1 MVRYDSLDP
10 GSWADTLH
18 YPQVRLSASGLDLW
32 KSRED
37 FLAGT
42 EPGRQRA
49 WFNTKLENAEPIQ
62 AGASGVN
69 VTVRYSRLNSQGEKL
84 SACDAVYLVTNRNDR
99 WAVQARSSYAP

>member
-1 MVRYDSLDP
+1 MVRFNSLDP

-49 WFNTKLENAEPIQ
+49 WFRTKLENAEPIQ

-84 SACDAVYLVTNRNDR
+84 SAYDAVYLVTNRNDR